1 MGSGVIGAVW
11 WCAQRSLRRIVC
23 ANGVCAVVL
32 ALVFLGCGSS
42 IPRFAAKPNEDSPS
56 VRTDPEFHQLEGVA
70 SYYADE
76 FNGRPTAS
84 GEAYDMN
91 SFTAAHRSLPFNTEV
106 RVLDL
111 DTGKSVIV
119 RINDRGPFKDN
130 RVIDVSL
137 AAAKELGLVM
147 PGTANVRLE
156 ILQLG
161 LP

>member
-1 MGSGVIGAVW
+1 VCPRGSRPGWSGGRASRWAVSV
-11 WCAQRSLRRIVC
+11 AQAICTVALS
-23 ANGVCAVVL
+23 
-32 ALVFLGCGSS
+32 LVFFGCGPS
-42 IPRFAAKPNEDSPS
+42 IPRFVTVAPESAPS
-56 VRTDPEFHQLEGVA
+56 VRPESEFQQLEGVA

-76 FNGRPTAS
+76 FNGRPTAN
-84 GEAYDMN
+84 GETYDMN
-91 SFTAAHRSLPFNTEV
+91 SLTAAHRSLPFNTKV
-106 RVLDL
+106 RVVNLEN
-111 DTGKSVIV
+111 GKSAVV

-137 AAAKELGLVM
+137 AAAKELGLLM